1 MSYPQSSKKNP
12 LLTVL
17 VGNNVSWLYKMPEKF
32 FARKYIGF
40 HNFSGVPLLEKQYL
54 KGTFLSE
61 KEQFLLDSEG
71 IDLGHS

>member
-17 VGNNVSWLYKMPEKF
+17 VGNNISWLYEMPEKF
-32 FARKYIGF
+32 FARKHIGF
-40 HNFSGVPLLEKQYL
+40 HNLSGVPLLEKQYL